1 MEWNV
6 EIRMRVAVRVT
17 YNLTVDE
24 GTVAHFVEILDY
36 IFDFVD

>member
-1 MEWNV
+1 M
-6 EIRMRVAVRVT
+6 EIRMRVTLRVT

-24 GTVAHFVEILDY
+24 GMVAHFVEILRY